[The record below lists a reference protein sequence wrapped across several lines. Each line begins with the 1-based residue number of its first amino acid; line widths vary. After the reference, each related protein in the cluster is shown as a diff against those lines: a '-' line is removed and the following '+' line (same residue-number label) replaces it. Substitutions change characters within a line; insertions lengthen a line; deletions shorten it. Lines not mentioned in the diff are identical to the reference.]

1 MERLAHIY
9 GLFDPRTG
17 YLRYIGKTVQ
27 SLNERVNQHLARVD
41 SNTHKN
47 MWLRQ
52 LKEQGLRPVCVS
64 IAQCT
69 VDAVDQ
75 LERVWIALFKE
86 LGADLTNHTEGGEG
100 GNTWS
105 GRRHSQE
112 TRRKMSEI
120 KIGKVFSQETR
131 NRMSQSAKL
140 RIRHPHS
147 EETRAKIKEAHL
159 KLRKANNG

>member
-17 YLRYIGKTVQ
+17 QLRYIGKTMQ
-27 SLNERVNQHLARVD
+27 PLNERVNQHLARV
-41 SNTHKN
+41 SSKTHKN

-52 LKEQGLRPVCVS
+52 LKEQGMRPTCVS
-64 IAQCT
+64 ITQCT
-69 VDAVDQ
+69 VDVVDQ
-75 LERVWIALFKE
+75 RERELIALFKE
-86 LGADLTNHTEGGEG
+86 LGADLTNHTVGGEG
-100 GNTWS
+100 GDTWS

-120 KIGKVFSQETR
+120 KVGKVFSQETR
-131 NRMSQSAKL
+131 DRMSQSAKL

-147 EETRAKIKEAHL
+147 EETRAKMREARIRI
-159 KLRKANNG
+159 RKVNNG